1 MQQPTVSDVA
11 KASGVSTA
19 TVSRA
24 LSGTSPVAEKTRKRV
39 EQAAHDLGYTGNS
52 IARALRSKHSDIV
65 GMIVPTISN
74 PFFTALVESVEHE
87 LQRAGKTL
95 FLCDSQGD
103 VALEAKRIWSLRES
117 HVDGIIISPCH
128 GEDSAAAINAIP
140 DRTPVVQLDQ
150 YVTGTAS
157 DWVGLDDDTAMR
169 LLLEHLAEVGV
180 KTAVFA
186 SSATTNSSTQARLDG
201 FRKYA
206 AIMGI
211 DVGPSGVMLGRFSAD
226 WGEEVARQVL
236 QFSVLPDVIVCGADI
251 IAFGVIRA
259 LTGAGIAV
267 PDQVKVTGFDD
278 VAFASIISPSLT
290 TIRQPTRLLAGE
302 AVRLLTQKPGM
313 QLKTHA
319 KVAFTPQLVVRES
332 STRRIQSKLQWS
344 TSSQRDRSGPSRV

>member
-1 MQQPTVSDVA
+1 MHQPTVSDVA
-11 KASGVSTA
+11 QAAGVSTA

-24 LSGTSPVAEKTRKRV
+24 LSGRSPVAEKTRKRV

-52 IARALRSKHSDIV
+52 IARALRRKHSDIV
-65 GMIVPTISN
+65 GMIVPGISN

-87 LQRAGKTL
+87 LQRVGKTL

-117 HVDGIIISPCH
+117 HVEGIIISPCH
-128 GEDSAAAINAIP
+128 GEDSATAINAIP
-140 DRTPVVQLDQ
+140 PGTPVVQLDQ
-150 YVTGTAS
+150 YVTGTTS

-169 LLLEHLAEVGV
+169 LLLEHLAEIGV

-206 AIMGI
+206 AATGI
-211 DVGPSGVMLGRFSAD
+211 DVGPSGVMLGRFSTD
-226 WGEEVARQVL
+226 WGEEVVRHLL
-236 QFSVLPDVIVCGADI
+236 QLPLLPDVIICGADI
-251 IAFGVIRA
+251 IAFGAIRA
-259 LTGAGIAV
+259 LTSAGVTV

-278 VAFASIISPSLT
+278 VSFASIISPSLT

-302 AVRLLTQKPGM
+302 AVRLLTQRTRT
-313 QLKTHA
+313 QLTTHA
-319 KVAFTPQLVVRES
+319 KVAFAPELVIRES
-332 STRRIQSKLQWS
+332 STMRVQSQLRHS
-344 TSSQRDRSGPSRV
+344 LAPDRGR

>member
-11 KASGVSTA
+11 KAAGVSTA

-39 EQAAHDLGYTGNS
+39 ERAALDLGYTGNS

-87 LQRAGKTL
+87 LQRVGKTL

-103 VALEAKRIWSLRES
+103 VALEAKRIRSLRDS

-140 DRTPVVQLDQ
+140 DGTPVVQLDQ

-169 LLLEHLAEVGV
+169 LLIEHLAEMGMT
-180 KTAVFA
+180 TAVFA

-206 AIMGI
+206 AALGI
-211 DVGPSGVMLGRFSAD
+211 DVGPHDVRLGRFSAD
-226 WGEEVARQVL
+226 WGEEVARYVL
-236 QFSVLPDVIVCGADI
+236 QRPVLPDVIVCGADI

-259 LTGAGIAV
+259 LTGAGVSV

-302 AVRLLTQKPGM
+302 AVRLLTQAAGT
-313 QLKTHA
+313 QLRTHA
-319 KVAFTPQLVVRES
+319 KVAFAPELIVRES
-332 STRRIQSKLQWS
+332 ST
-344 TSSQRDRSGPSRV
+344 SRVQSTLHRSTASPTEES